1 MKPEIKKL
9 LILNLPYLLFVWLFD
24 KVGAAVRLSPGAD
37 ASAKLLHLGDGFTA
51 AFSSIAPSFHPADL
65 ALGIAGAVIVR
76 LIIYTKGK
84 NAKKYRRGTEY
95 GSARWGGAD
104 DIKPYTDPVF
114 ENNIP
119 LTQTERLTM
128 NSRPKQPKY
137 ARNKNILVIGGSGS
151 GKTRFFVKPSLMQCT
166 SKDFPTSYIVT
177 DPKGTLILETGKMLQ
192 RYKYRIKV
200 LNTINFKKSMKYNPF
215 AYLRS
220 EKDILKLVNTI
231 IANTMAISTRQVKNK
246 RDSNGVLTGRP
257 GTVYDVNIKYTAP
270 NGEKKTYS
278 KKGFPTKKE
287 ATQHE
292 AEMKAKLHNPG
303 QIASIAS
310 QRKQT
315 VASYLNEWVES
326 YARVNLRPSTYDG
339 YKRTIANYIT
349 PYIGGVAL
357 NQLTP
362 AMVDKMFQ
370 QIIDKGLKPSTAAG
384 AKRVLSVALSHARKY
399 RYIETNAAKDTLT
412 KFGKSDK
419 TPDPYTP
426 EQVKALMQRVEGT
439 VWEMPVILGGLYGMR
454 RSEILGL
461 RWRNVDLENN
471 TFDVSEQLPF
481 KVPPKTKVIEEMA
494 PPKSNGRKLPITELA
509 RPFFLK
515 QFAMQ
520 EAQRE
525 QAEKDGKPYYDN
537 DLVVAKP
544 DGSPISASWVSSQFG
559 KLLEDLDMPHIRFHD
574 LRHTAATNMHQLTGD
589 FYTVGE
595 VLGHTLAGIGVSLGL
610 SMNFEAVTARYV
622 DVRLERKKEVLDA
635 YHGAVKQADPA
646 KAEKAEPKK
655 AKSAA
660 KKKSSDL
667 EL

>member
-1 MKPEIKKL
+1 MIYRSVKP
-9 LILNLPYLLFVWLFD
+9 
-24 KVGAAVRLSPGAD
+24 
-37 ASAKLLHLGDGFTA
+37 LHRTA
-51 AFSSIAPSFHPADL
+51 AYP
-65 ALGIAGAVIVR
+65 
-76 LIIYTKGK
+76 
-84 NAKKYRRGTEY
+84 
-95 GSARWGGAD
+95 
-104 DIKPYTDPVF
+104 
-114 ENNIP
+114 
-119 LTQTERLTM
+119 
-128 NSRPKQPKY
+128 
-137 ARNKNILVIGGSGS
+137 
-151 GKTRFFVKPSLMQCT
+151 
-166 SKDFPTSYIVT
+166 
-177 DPKGTLILETGKMLQ
+177 
-192 RYKYRIKV
+192 
-200 LNTINFKKSMKYNPF
+200 
-215 AYLRS
+215 
-220 EKDILKLVNTI
+220 
-231 IANTMAISTRQVKNK
+231 
-246 RDSNGVLTGRP
+246 
-257 GTVYDVNIKYTAP
+257 
-270 NGEKKTYS
+270 
-278 KKGFPTKKE
+278 
-287 ATQHE
+287 
-292 AEMKAKLHNPG
+292 NPG

-339 YKRTIANYIT
+339 YKKTIANYIN

-559 KLLEDLDMPHIRFHD
+559 KLLEDLNMPHIRFHD

>member
-1 MKPEIKKL
+1 
-9 LILNLPYLLFVWLFD
+9 
-24 KVGAAVRLSPGAD
+24 
-37 ASAKLLHLGDGFTA
+37 
-51 AFSSIAPSFHPADL
+51 
-65 ALGIAGAVIVR
+65 
-76 LIIYTKGK
+76 
-84 NAKKYRRGTEY
+84 
-95 GSARWGGAD
+95 
-104 DIKPYTDPVF
+104 
-114 ENNIP
+114 
-119 LTQTERLTM
+119 
-128 NSRPKQPKY
+128 
-137 ARNKNILVIGGSGS
+137 
-151 GKTRFFVKPSLMQCT
+151 
-166 SKDFPTSYIVT
+166 
-177 DPKGTLILETGKMLQ
+177 
-192 RYKYRIKV
+192 
-200 LNTINFKKSMKYNPF
+200 
-215 AYLRS
+215 
-220 EKDILKLVNTI
+220 
-231 IANTMAISTRQVKNK
+231 MAISTRQVKNK

-525 QAEKDGKPYYDN
+525 QTEQDGKPYYDN

-574 LRHTAATNMHQLTGD
+574 LRHPYVKHTTKIFSLRLMDFQAQAYPDARRKTRGACQLLRVGQSRSPVRPLCNRKRFSCLPPQSKMSWILYAISMRLSGYTSTRSINSSASSVVSVSASKIALDVFLRLSSRVCSSCFCFACANTAA
-589 FYTVGE
+589 
-595 VLGHTLAGIGVSLGL
+595 
-610 SMNFEAVTARYV
+610 
-622 DVRLERKKEVLDA
+622 
-635 YHGAVKQADPA
+635 
-646 KAEKAEPKK
+646 
-655 AKSAA
+655 
-660 KKKSSDL
+660 
-667 EL
+667 

>member
-1 MKPEIKKL
+1 
-9 LILNLPYLLFVWLFD
+9 
-24 KVGAAVRLSPGAD
+24 
-37 ASAKLLHLGDGFTA
+37 
-51 AFSSIAPSFHPADL
+51 
-65 ALGIAGAVIVR
+65 
-76 LIIYTKGK
+76 
-84 NAKKYRRGTEY
+84 
-95 GSARWGGAD
+95 
-104 DIKPYTDPVF
+104 
-114 ENNIP
+114 
-119 LTQTERLTM
+119 
-128 NSRPKQPKY
+128 
-137 ARNKNILVIGGSGS
+137 
-151 GKTRFFVKPSLMQCT
+151 
-166 SKDFPTSYIVT
+166 
-177 DPKGTLILETGKMLQ
+177 
-192 RYKYRIKV
+192 
-200 LNTINFKKSMKYNPF
+200 
-215 AYLRS
+215 
-220 EKDILKLVNTI
+220 
-231 IANTMAISTRQVKNK
+231 MAISTRQVKNK

-270 NGEKKTYS
+270 DGKKKSYA
-278 KKGFPTKKE
+278 KKGFATKKE
-287 ATQHE
+287 AAQHE
-292 AEMKAKLHNPG
+292 AEMKTKLQNPG
-303 QIASIAS
+303 QVASITS

-315 VASYLNEWVES
+315 VAAYLNDWVES

-339 YKRTIANYIT
+339 YKKTIANYIN

-412 KFGKSDK
+412 KFGKGDK

-471 TFDVSEQLPF
+471 TFDVTEQLPF

-515 QFAMQ
+515 QLAMQ
-520 EAQRE
+520 EVQKE
-525 QAEKDGKPYYDN
+525 QAAKDGKPYYDN

-544 DGSPISASWVSSQFG
+544 DGAPIAASWVSSQFG

-595 VLGHTLAGIGVSLGL
+595 VLGHTPAGIGASLGL

-635 YHGAVKQADPA
+635 YHSAVE
-646 KAEKAEPKK
+646 KAAPEKPKEAEPKK
-655 AKSAA
+655 GKRAA
-660 KKKSSDL
+660 KKKHSEIDL
-667 EL
+667 

>member
-1 MKPEIKKL
+1 
-9 LILNLPYLLFVWLFD
+9 
-24 KVGAAVRLSPGAD
+24 
-37 ASAKLLHLGDGFTA
+37 
-51 AFSSIAPSFHPADL
+51 
-65 ALGIAGAVIVR
+65 
-76 LIIYTKGK
+76 
-84 NAKKYRRGTEY
+84 
-95 GSARWGGAD
+95 
-104 DIKPYTDPVF
+104 
-114 ENNIP
+114 
-119 LTQTERLTM
+119 
-128 NSRPKQPKY
+128 
-137 ARNKNILVIGGSGS
+137 
-151 GKTRFFVKPSLMQCT
+151 
-166 SKDFPTSYIVT
+166 
-177 DPKGTLILETGKMLQ
+177 
-192 RYKYRIKV
+192 
-200 LNTINFKKSMKYNPF
+200 
-215 AYLRS
+215 
-220 EKDILKLVNTI
+220 
-231 IANTMAISTRQVKNK
+231 MAIRTRQVKNK
-246 RDSNGVLTGRP
+246 RDSNSVLTGRP
-257 GTVYDVNIKYTAP
+257 CTVYDVDIKYTAP
-270 NGEKKTYS
+270 DGAKKTYT
-278 KKGFPTKKE
+278 KRGFATKRD
-287 ATQHE
+287 ASQHE
-292 AEMKAKLHNPG
+292 AEMRTKLQNPG

-315 VASYLNEWVES
+315 VANYLNEWVES

-339 YKRTIANYIT
+339 YKKTIANYIN

-384 AKRVLSVALSHARKY
+384 AKRVLSVALSHAQKY

-412 KFGKSDK
+412 KFGKGDK

-481 KVPPKTKVIEEMA
+481 KVPPK
-494 PPKSNGRKLPITELA
+494 SNRRKLPITKLA

-515 QFAMQ
+515 QLAMQ
-520 EAQRE
+520 EAQKE
-525 QAEKDGKPYYDN
+525 QATKDGKPYYDN
-537 DLVVAKP
+537 DLVVAKA
-544 DGSPISASWVSSQFG
+544 DGAPIAASWVSSQFG
-559 KLLEDLDMPHIRFHD
+559 KLLEDLEMPHIRFHN

-635 YHGAVKQADPA
+635 YHSAVEKADP
-646 KAEKAEPKK
+646 PK
-655 AKSAA
+655 AKEGQNRFFYRSHRNGQSR
-660 KKKSSDL
+660 KNIVFMRLCGVSGIHFLRRGEQIILLFFISL
-667 EL
+667 TILSMRFELF

>member
-1 MKPEIKKL
+1 MLVIAEKPSVAQTIAAALGAKKKQDGYIEGNGY
-9 LILNLPYLLFVWLFD
+9 LISWC
-24 KVGAAVRLSPGAD
+24 VGHLVQLAD
-37 ASAKLLHLGDGFTA
+37 AAAYGEQYKKWSYDSLPILPQEWQYVVSAD
-51 AFSSIAPSFHPADL
+51 
-65 ALGIAGAVIVR
+65 
-76 LIIYTKGK
+76 KGK
-84 NAKKYRRGTEY
+84 QFATLKDLMHRGDVSEVVNACDAGREGELIFRFVYHMAGGKK
-95 GSARWGGAD
+95 A
-104 DIKPYTDPVF
+104 
-114 ENNIP
+114 
-119 LTQTERLTM
+119 
-128 NSRPKQPKY
+128 
-137 ARNKNILVIGGSGS
+137 
-151 GKTRFFVKPSLMQCT
+151 
-166 SKDFPTSYIVT
+166 
-177 DPKGTLILETGKMLQ
+177 
-192 RYKYRIKV
+192 
-200 LNTINFKKSMKYNPF
+200 
-215 AYLRS
+215 
-220 EKDILKLVNTI
+220 
-231 IANTMAISTRQVKNK
+231 MAISTRQVKNK

-339 YKRTIANYIT
+339 YKKTIANYIN

>member
-1 MKPEIKKL
+1 
-9 LILNLPYLLFVWLFD
+9 
-24 KVGAAVRLSPGAD
+24 
-37 ASAKLLHLGDGFTA
+37 
-51 AFSSIAPSFHPADL
+51 
-65 ALGIAGAVIVR
+65 
-76 LIIYTKGK
+76 
-84 NAKKYRRGTEY
+84 
-95 GSARWGGAD
+95 
-104 DIKPYTDPVF
+104 
-114 ENNIP
+114 
-119 LTQTERLTM
+119 
-128 NSRPKQPKY
+128 
-137 ARNKNILVIGGSGS
+137 
-151 GKTRFFVKPSLMQCT
+151 
-166 SKDFPTSYIVT
+166 
-177 DPKGTLILETGKMLQ
+177 
-192 RYKYRIKV
+192 
-200 LNTINFKKSMKYNPF
+200 
-215 AYLRS
+215 
-220 EKDILKLVNTI
+220 
-231 IANTMAISTRQVKNK
+231 MAISTRQVKNK

-270 NGEKKTYS
+270 DGKKKSYA
-278 KKGFPTKKE
+278 KKGFATKKE

-292 AEMKAKLHNPG
+292 AEMKTKLQNPG
-303 QIASIAS
+303 QVASITS

-315 VASYLNEWVES
+315 VAAYLNDWVES

-339 YKRTIANYIT
+339 YKKTIANYIN
-349 PYIGGVAL
+349 PYIGGVTL

-412 KFGKSDK
+412 KFGKGDK

-471 TFDVSEQLPF
+471 TFDVTEQLPF

-515 QFAMQ
+515 QLAMQ
-520 EAQRE
+520 EVQKE
-525 QAEKDGKPYYDN
+525 QAAKDGKPYYDN

-544 DGSPISASWVSSQFG
+544 DGAPIAASWVSSQFG

-595 VLGHTLAGIGVSLGL
+595 VLGHTLAGIGASLGL

-635 YHGAVKQADPA
+635 YHSAVE
-646 KAEKAEPKK
+646 KAAPEKPKEAEPKK
-655 AKSAA
+655 GKRAA
-660 KKKSSDL
+660 KKKHSEIDL
-667 EL
+667 